1 MNIHKRNARHC
12 IECANP
18 LPVGGLVDMQLAVRD
33 SETDLWQIH
42 QVGDYVANT
51 GMVWHDDEITPQ
63 LSVNAHPVTEDS
75 VIVFS
80 PDDDPCLLLQHAGE
94 AWSRARD
101 VERMAA
107 AGVQAIIRHAVAGG
121 MSEVQAAKIAGVDRM
136 TVRRALGKL

>member
-1 MNIHKRNARHC
+1 MNIHETNSPRC
-12 IECANP
+12 ISCAKP

-33 SETDLWQIH
+33 RDTDLWQIH
-42 QVGDYVANT
+42 QVGDYFANN
-51 GMVWHDDEITPQ
+51 GMVWDDDEMTPE
-63 LSVNAHPVTEDS
+63 LSTNNYPVIESD

-80 PDDDPCLLLQHAGE
+80 PSDDAALLLQHAGE
-94 AWSRARD
+94 AWSRARE

-107 AGVQAIIRHAVAGG
+107 AGVQAIIRHAVESG